1 MAQGNIIQGQAS
13 GKLGD
18 TVLMVRNGTQVSRVY
33 TTSGA
38 RSGEAASEAAR
49 MQRVRFGAASNQW
62 QLYRYICTRMF
73 RKGRKTNQSDY
84 NYFVKRNVGL
94 LPYLTKLENA
104 DGVACI
110 QPGQFSEG
118 TLGRIE
124 LVQTYKAGTG
134 SNESFM
140 SLVDTLNPSQ
150 VNVQWSSNVVSLKRA
165 LAAQYPN
172 ARKVTYLFMLTST
185 IQLEEG
191 SEVFKSQAITYEK
204 VVVDLY
210 SEIEPGE
217 NQLTL
222 PAFFAKQIKNES
234 LAAVFTAATG
244 TCLGLTVVF
253 NISSATETGK
263 TALANT
269 AALIFATNDL
279 VNDCY
284 STVLP
289 ETGVPLTLGAYTVW
303 AGYRTEDALQ
313 VAADSYGYQSGV
325 LRDDIASS
333 NATGVEAMRAY
344 VSRLK
349 KAAPEL
355 AADFEEA
362 LKSENGVQIK
372 PSRSVA
378 SSSTD

>member
-38 RSGEAASEAAR
+38 RSGDAASEAAR

-104 DGVACI
+104 DGVACV

-124 LVQTYKAGTG
+124 LVQTYSPSTETAQYL
-134 SNESFM
+134 FQ
-140 SLVDTLNPSQ
+140 LVDTLNPSQ
-150 VNVQWSSNVVSLKRA
+150 INVQWGATIAQLKRA

-172 ARKVTYLFMLTST
+172 ARKLTYLFMLTST

-191 SEVFKSQAITYEK
+191 SETFSSQAITYEK

-217 NQLTL
+217 NQMTCS
-222 PAFFAKQIKNES
+222 AYFAKQIKNEV
-234 LAAVFTAATG
+234 LAGVFSAATG
-244 TCLGLTVVF
+244 TCLGLTVMF
-253 NISSATETGK
+253 NIYSTEAAGK
-263 TALANT
+263 TALSNT

-289 ETGVPLTLGAYTVW
+289 ETGVPLTTGAYTVW

-333 NATGVEAMRAY
+333 NATGVEAMHAY

-355 AADFEEA
+355 AADYEEA
-362 LKSENGVQIK
+362 LKSADGVQIK
-372 PSRSVA
+372 SSRSVV
-378 SSSTD
+378 SSSEE

>member
-84 NYFVKRNVGL
+84 NYFVRRNVGL

-104 DGVACI
+104 DGVACV

-124 LVQTYKAGTG
+124 LVQSYSPNTEVQKY
-134 SNESFM
+134 FFQ
-140 SLVDTLNPSQ
+140 LIDTLNPSQ
-150 VNVQWSSNVVSLKRA
+150 LYVLWSANILQLKRA
-165 LAAQYPN
+165 LAERYPN
-172 ARKVTYLFMLTST
+172 ARKLTYLFMLTST

-191 SEVFKSQAITYEK
+191 SEVFNSQSITYEK

-217 NQLTL
+217 NELTCS
-222 PAFFAKQIKNES
+222 AFFAKQIKNET
-234 LAAVFTAATG
+234 LADVFSAATDA
-244 TCLGLTVVF
+244 CLGRTITF
-253 NISSATETGK
+253 SISTENAAGK
-263 TALANT
+263 TILSNT

-289 ETGVPLTLGAYTVW
+289 ETGVPLTNGAYTVW

-333 NATGVEAMRAY
+333 NATGTEAMHAY

-355 AADFEEA
+355 AADYEEA
-362 LKSENGVQIK
+362 LKSANGVQIK
-372 PSRSVA
+372 SSRSAV
-378 SSSTD
+378 SNPEK